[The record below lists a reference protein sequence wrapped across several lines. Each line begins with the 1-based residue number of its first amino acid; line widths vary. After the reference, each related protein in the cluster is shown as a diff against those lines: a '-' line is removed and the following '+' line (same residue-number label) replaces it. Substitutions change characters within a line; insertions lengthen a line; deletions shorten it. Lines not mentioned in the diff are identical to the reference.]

1 MNPSLEND
9 ISCLLESMQYL
20 GNDENQMIQALEHLA
35 EMNLQG
41 MMILASIT
49 FFKVHYEIDHI

>member
-20 GNDENQMIQALEHLA
+20 GNDEDQMIQALEHLA
-35 EMNLQG
+35 EMTLQG
-41 MMILASIT
+41 MI
-49 FFKVHYEIDHI
+49 FVVKVY

>member
-35 EMNLQG
+35 EMTLQG
-41 MMILASIT
+41 MIT
-49 FFKVHYEIDHI
+49 VLLLLLLCQNICLKI